1 MGDSETAQQGS
12 AGEHAGD
19 VTDNGHAGDV
29 ADDEVVGAVPP
40 GAFGPAAT
48 SSLQD
53 SLLLMSTEHSN
64 HGSTSSTS
72 PSDVMSTV
80 LAKRHPAS
88 ALSLAA
94 VLRTV
99 GQICTAPRRS
109 ADCTAPLPLRTA
121 DHPPALPPE
130 SPSTLYVSPVGNDRN
145 EGTKSAPL
153 RTIDHA
159 VKTARLHGVCTIVL
173 RGGRDYFSSALGLTA
188 ADPDL
193 SILVYPGE
201 SPVLSGGKTLDVPLK
216 KWRMV

>member
-53 SLLLMSTEHSN
+53 SLLLMSTVHSN

-80 LAKRHPAS
+80 LAKRTLHRLFPLPRCCGRSTRFAQHPDGRPTAQHPCRY
-88 ALSLAA
+88 ALPTTLQPCRQS
-94 VLRTV
+94 
-99 GQICTAPRRS
+99 PRR
-109 ADCTAPLPLRTA
+109 R
-121 DHPPALPPE
+121 
-130 SPSTLYVSPVGNDRN
+130 STCRQSV
-145 EGTKSAPL
+145 
-153 RTIDHA
+153 
-159 VKTARLHGVCTIVL
+159 
-173 RGGRDYFSSALGLTA
+173 
-188 ADPDL
+188 
-193 SILVYPGE
+193 VYPGE
-201 SPVLSGGKTLDVPLK
+201 CPVLSGGKTLDVPLK

>member
-1 MGDSETAQQGS
+1 
-12 AGEHAGD
+12 
-19 VTDNGHAGDV
+19 
-29 ADDEVVGAVPP
+29 
-40 GAFGPAAT
+40 
-48 SSLQD
+48 
-53 SLLLMSTEHSN
+53 
-64 HGSTSSTS
+64 
-72 PSDVMSTV
+72 MSTV

-130 SPSTLYVSPVGNDRN
+130 SLSTLYVLSVGNDRN

-159 VKTARLHGVCTIVL
+159 VRTARLHGVCTIVL
-173 RGGRDYFSSALGLTA
+173 RGRRHYFSSALGLTA

-201 SPVLSGGKTLDVPLK
+201 SPVISGGKTLDVPLK
-216 KWRMV
+216 KLRMV

>member
-94 VLRTV
+94 VLQTV

-130 SPSTLYVSPVGNDRN
+130 SPSTLYVSPVGCVSR
-145 EGTKSAPL
+145 
-153 RTIDHA
+153 
-159 VKTARLHGVCTIVL
+159 
-173 RGGRDYFSSALGLTA
+173 
-188 ADPDL
+188 
-193 SILVYPGE
+193 GE
-201 SPVLSGGKTLDVPLK
+201 SGPLWRQDARCPAQEMEDGLMGKAKSLAAGGTEKAQTVVPSTD
-216 KWRMV
+216 RH